1 MTYLFIPVVIG
12 TWVASVLCCLFI
24 WLIVKVGIVVLMV
37 RYVAV
42 VIVMD
47 DKRGMSG
54 RVVDMLVFA
63 YD

>member
-1 MTYLFIPVVIG
+1 M
-12 TWVASVLCCLFI
+12 LCCLFI

>member
-1 MTYLFIPVVIG
+1 M
-12 TWVASVLCCLFI
+12 LCCLFR
-24 WLIVKVGIVVLMV
+24 WLIVKVGIVALIV

>member
-1 MTYLFIPVVIG
+1 M
-12 TWVASVLCCLFI
+12 LCCLFR
-24 WLIVKVGIVVLMV
+24 WLIVKVGIVVLIV